1 MSHLEIH
8 RIFDLI
14 GGLGTADDQSH
25 VEGCEGCRRQLEV
38 WRGRLGDL
46 RELESNAVDGSEM
59 HLLRVL
65 YRELGPVS
73 VGRNWVARLIR
84 SLEPAATAAV
94 RGGLSSTL
102 KAYEAGPYEIVLQ
115 IRPSD
120 FEGRFDLQGQVATG
134 GEPIPTGMHVIVTS
148 EQGHADR
155 ASVDTHGEFRL
166 TAVPEGL
173 CRLVWCGDGERI
185 ELDALTVGEPDGIDQ
200 G

>member
-25 VEGCEGCRRQLEV
+25 VEDCEGCRRQLEV

-46 RELESNAVDGSEM
+46 RELESNAVDASEM

-102 KAYEAGPYEIVLQ
+102 NAYEAGPYEIVLQ

-120 FEGRFDLQGQVATG
+120 TEGRFDLQGQVASD
-134 GEPIPTGMHVIVTS
+134 GERMPKGTYVVVTS
-148 EQGHADR
+148 DLGHADR
-155 ASVDTHGEFRL
+155 AAIDAHGEFRL
-166 TAVPEGL
+166 TAVPEGQ
-173 CRLVWCGDGERI
+173 CRLCGTEKANESSWMGSR
-185 ELDALTVGEPDGIDQ
+185 
-200 G
+200 